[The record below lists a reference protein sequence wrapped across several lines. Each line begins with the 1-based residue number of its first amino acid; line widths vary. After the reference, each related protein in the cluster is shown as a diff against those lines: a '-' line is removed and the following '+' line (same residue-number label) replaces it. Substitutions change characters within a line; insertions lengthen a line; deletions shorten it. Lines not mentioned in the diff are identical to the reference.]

1 MLKNW
6 LRDIALAVQSRSGI
20 TAGVLV
26 WLFVAVFALLAALVF
41 LCVAAYQWLS
51 LRLGGVFASLIVAA
65 FFVLVTLIAALAAG
79 TTRRR
84 ARERAILQR
93 AARAQASSWLLDPN
107 VLSAALQAGR
117 AIGWERIIPVALLAF
132 LAAQWARE
140 RRQPDPD
147 ETDPSGQ

>member
-20 TAGVLV
+20 TPGVLV
-26 WLFVAVFALLAALVF
+26 WLCVAVFALVTAF
-41 LCVAAYQWLS
+41 SFICIAAYVWLA
-51 LRLGGVFASLIVAA
+51 LLFGAVYAGLIMAGVFVLIALIGVFASAI
-65 FFVLVTLIAALAAG
+65 
-79 TTRRR
+79 TRRR

-93 AARAQASSWLLDPN
+93 AARAHAGSWLLDPKILTA
-107 VLSAALQAGR
+107 VMQAGR

-140 RRQPDPD
+140 RRQPGAD
-147 ETDPSGQ
+147 EADSSS